1 MTIFVNIM
9 LILLAFA
16 IVSLMVF
23 KYIYPL
29 FFINKWDR
37 IIVQRKKH
45 FNEIIEEF
53 SSVTKEKFKE
63 EKSKLR
69 KEKLNKL
76 NKL

>member
-16 IVSLMVF
+16 IVCLMGF

-37 IIVQRKKH
+37 KYAKIIVQRKKP
-45 FNEIIEEF
+45 FNKIIA
-53 SSVTKEKFKE
+53 
-63 EKSKLR
+63 LR
-69 KEKLNKL
+69 HLSELKMMKNFLL
-76 NKL
+76 

>member
-1 MTIFVNIM
+1 M

-16 IVSLMVF
+16 IVCLMGF

-37 IIVQRKKH
+37 KYAKIIVQRKKP

-63 EKSKLR
+63 EKKTIR